1 MTDRLSGLLSRF
13 ELHAR
18 VFYTGALSRA
28 ATFDVCDAG
37 FHLHLVRSGTVCVTG
52 AAIGQLAVAEPSA
65 LFIARPGAY
74 RIDPRGD
81 ADAEIV
87 SASIEFGL
95 GDENPLLRGLPD
107 RLAIPLVSMPSL
119 DAVQQALAAEAG
131 ERACGHDTVVN
142 RLTEVLVVQLL
153 RFMMKNR
160 LVASGSLAGL
170 SDPRLAKALIA
181 MHADPAG
188 HWTLERMA
196 AIAGMSRSRFAAH
209 FAGMVGI
216 PPGEYLLQWRIGL
229 AKTLLRRG
237 YAVKEVAPAIGYGI
251 ASALAR
257 AFAQSA
263 GQTPTAWL
271 AAAGGPSRLAD
282 VTPDTS
288 EARGP
293 LAA

>member
-1 MTDRLSGLLSRF
+1 MSDRLSDLLNRF
-13 ELHAR
+13 ELRAR
-18 VFYTGALSRA
+18 VFHIGTLSRA

-37 FHLHLVRSGTVCVTG
+37 FHLHLVRTGAVCVTG
-52 AAIGQLAVAEPSA
+52 AAMSELAVREPSV

-74 RIDPRGD
+74 RIDSRGD

-87 SASIEFGL
+87 CATIEFGL

-107 RLAIPLVSMPSL
+107 RLAIPLASMPSL
-119 DAVQQALAAEAG
+119 DAVQQALFAEAS
-131 ERACGHDTVVN
+131 ERACGHDTVVD

-153 RFMMKNR
+153 RFMMRNR

-170 SDPRLAKALIA
+170 SDVRLAKALIA

-196 AIAGMSRSRFAAH
+196 AMAGMSRSRFAAH
-209 FAGMVGI
+209 FAATVGN

-237 YAVKEVAPAIGYGI
+237 YAVKEVAPEIGYGS

-257 AFAQSA
+257 AFAQCA
-263 GQTPTAWL
+263 GQTPTEWL
-271 AAAGGPSRLAD
+271 AKAGDVSRAIGEA
-282 VTPDTS
+282 PD
-288 EARGP
+288 APPAFGP